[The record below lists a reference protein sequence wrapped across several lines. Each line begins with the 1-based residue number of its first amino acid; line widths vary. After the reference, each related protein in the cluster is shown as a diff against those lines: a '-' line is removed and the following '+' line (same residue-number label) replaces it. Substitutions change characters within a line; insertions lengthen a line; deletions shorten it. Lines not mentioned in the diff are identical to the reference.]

1 MNLSLY
7 IAKRYLLSKKS
18 HRVINIISWVAV
30 AGVALATMA
39 MVCTLSVFNGFQELV
54 AVQFTAFDPDIKIT
68 TVNGKSFDA
77 EEQRISEIISLSGV
91 LVATRCIED
100 KAMVQYGGRQAMA
113 TIKGVENNFERLTD
127 INMAMI
133 GDSTFLLKDSIV
145 HYSIPGAALA
155 SELNCGIHHVE
166 PFEVFAPRRGRKVS
180 ITNPTANFKKGVLHS
195 SGAVFAVN
203 QSKYDNNY
211 IITSIDFA
219 RDIFE
224 RNKNEITSLE
234 LKTDKNIGVNRIKQQ
249 ITEILG
255 SDFIVKDRYEQQED
269 IFKIMKIEKLIS
281 YLFLSFILLVA
292 CFNIIGSLS
301 MLILDKK
308 RDMETLRNLGA
319 GNRLI
324 ANIFIIEGSLIS
336 AIGAISGIAL
346 GLLLC
351 LLQQHFGVLSLG
363 NDNGSLIIDSYP
375 MAVEFSDILLIF
387 ATVLIVGFIAV
398 GIPVRL
404 LTKRIFKADD

>member
-30 AGVALATMA
+30 AGVTLATMA

-54 AVQFTAFDPDIKIT
+54 AEQFTSFDPDIKIT
-68 TVNGKSFDA
+68 AVNGKSFDA
-77 EEQRISEIISLSGV
+77 KDKRISDVTALPGV
-91 LVATRCIED
+91 IVATRCIED
-100 KAMVQYGGRQAMA
+100 KAMIQYAGKQVMA
-113 TIKGVENNFERLTD
+113 TIKGVEDNFEKLTD
-127 INMAMI
+127 ISRAMI
-133 GDSTFLLKDSIV
+133 GDSIFLLHDSIV
-145 HYSIPGAALA
+145 QYAIPGAAIA
-155 SELNCGIHHVE
+155 SELNSGIHHIE
-166 PFEVFAPRRGRKVS
+166 PFEVFAPRRGKKVN
-180 ITNPTANFKKGVLHS
+180 ITNPAANFKKGFLHS

-203 QSKYDNNY
+203 QAKYDNNY

-219 RDIFE
+219 RNIFE
-224 RNKNEITSLE
+224 RNDNEITSLE
-234 LKTDKNIGVNRIKQQ
+234 LRTDYNGNNSRIKQQ
-249 ITEILG
+249 IAKILG
-255 SDFIVKDRYEQQED
+255 YDFVVKDRYEQQED
-269 IFKIMKIEKLIS
+269 IFRIMKIEKFIS

-319 GNRLI
+319 GNKLI
-324 ANIFIIEGSLIS
+324 ANIFIIEGTLIS
-336 AIGAISGIAL
+336 TIGAVAGIAL

-351 LLQQHFGVLSLG
+351 LLQQHFGLLSLG
-363 NDNGSLIIDSYP
+363 NDNGSFIIDSYP
-375 MAVEFSDILLIF
+375 MAVKQSDMLLIF
-387 ATVLIVGFIAV
+387 TTVLIVGFFAV

-404 LTKRIFKADD
+404 LTKRIFKEN